1 MMDQAGRKLICGL
14 RPLGKPENAKISA
27 DEKPAEIF
35 ASFVGSVFIFS
46 GLQLCLAGFI
56 SARYMLTEMK
66 HNGKIK

>member
-35 ASFVGSVFIFS
+35 ACFVGSVFIFIRLAALS
-46 GLQLCLAGFI
+46 GGLYIGPLYVD
-56 SARYMLTEMK
+56 RNET
-66 HNGKIK
+66 

>member
-14 RPLGKPENAKISA
+14 RPLAKPENAKISA
-27 DEKPAEIF
+27 DEKTAEIF
-35 ASFVGSVFIFS
+35 ACFDGGAFLFT
-46 GLQLCLAGFI
+46 GLPPHLAGFI